1 MNVNDLVSVMKE
13 NFHKKYSYLTEEQV
27 DDLYRCSLNLY
38 LSLSFPFDRT
48 IMEIPEEYARDVGI
62 VRSIMQETLERD
74 GLSSVTA
81 YSENGMSFTF
91 DSAHISRTLL
101 SIITPKAKAVTKS
114 VVEQ

>member
-1 MNVNDLVSVMKE
+1 MKVNDIVAQMKTA
-13 NFHKKYSYLTEEQV
+13 FHKKYSYLTEEQF
-27 DDLYRCSLNLY
+27 DDLYNCSLALY

-101 SIITPKAKAVTKS
+101 STITPKAKAFTKS